1 MRSEKKAVWLRIF
14 SKSLLRTQSPDAV
27 WSTPSKR
34 LNLGCALDNKL
45 LRFYCVNHT
54 KVFSHLMLQIV
65 HYWSDIISTSLVP
78 ALLHFHFKERLRSL
92 CSVLYRCHGLELLMQ
107 NSNAHGVKPIA
118 TKALWPRR
126 ETFAWFSFF
135 FLIRLER
142 HFAVLFLTFSFF
154 FLLHLNK
161 LWQTWEMKETRLNWQ
176 MCTHWKFSWL
186 VDVLI
191 GRTYSCFLS

>member
-1 MRSEKKAVWLRIF
+1 MSGYVRTLLGTPSRLKWCVAQGIVEAFTITPPLFKARNGSMRSEKKAVWLRIF

-135 FLIRLER
+135 FFYSSRKTLCCIVPNI
-142 HFAVLFLTFSFF
+142 FIFF
-154 FLLHLNK
+154 FF
-161 LWQTWEMKETRLNWQ
+161 
-176 MCTHWKFSWL
+176 C
-186 VDVLI
+186 I
-191 GRTYSCFLS
+191 